1 MIRDPETGELTIALT
16 PPQSIAAAGVVLVV
30 VLVAVGRRRTQ

>member
-16 PPQSIAAAGVVLVV
+16 PSQLVAVVAVVLAVISIAA
-30 VLVAVGRRRTQ
+30 RRRKHR